1 MPAAISTPH
10 PSLALTYNERSE
22 LSNNTPL
29 ASYLLRLAHLK
40 RTNLCV
46 SADVTTTAELLSIA
60 EDVGEHICVLKT
72 HADIISDFGERTIRG
87 LNEISRR
94 KKFLVFEDRKF
105 GDIGNTVQQ
114 QYVGGPLTIVRWAP
128 IVNCHI
134 FPGPAII
141 TALSQAAQTAIRAHN
156 TSVQTDIRASP
167 AASVAGDWQDDHEE
181 DEESEDEQ
189 ADSSEPDSDPEITF
203 DRNARK
209 PSVVSVSTTISMKSE
224 AISPQPHHRPSIP
237 RVASDDSEDEGDDPE
252 TLDHLGPPPYF
263 RSLLLLAQMSS
274 ANNFFTPEY
283 TTACLHHARE
293 NKDFVMGF
301 IAQKGMNEGPED
313 NFITMTPGVQLQAGG
328 DGMGQQYNT
337 PAKVVGEG
345 GTDIIIVGRGIY
357 GAKDRRAAALE
368 YRKQGW
374 LAYRERVK
382 AARKVLKR

>member
-1 MPAAISTPH
+1 
-10 PSLALTYNERSE
+10 
-22 LSNNTPL
+22 
-29 ASYLLRLAHLK
+29 
-40 RTNLCV
+40 
-46 SADVTTTAELLSIA
+46 
-60 EDVGEHICVLKT
+60 
-72 HADIISDFGERTIRG
+72 
-87 LNEISRR
+87 
-94 KKFLVFEDRKF
+94 
-105 GDIGNTVQQ
+105 
-114 QYVGGPLTIVRWAP
+114 LTIVRWAP

-167 AASVAGDWQDDHEE
+167 AASIADNWEEDQEEEE
-181 DEESEDEQ
+181 DEQE
-189 ADSSEPDSDPEITF
+189 AYSSGPDSDPEITF

-224 AISPQPHHRPSIP
+224 AISPQPNHRPSIS
-237 RVASDDSEDEGDDPE
+237 RVSSGNPEDDDEGDHPE
-252 TLDHLGPPPYF
+252 ALDHLGSPPYF

-274 ANNFFTPEY
+274 ANNFFSAEY
-283 TTACLHHARE
+283 TAACLHHARE

-301 IAQKGMNEGPED
+301 IAQQALNQAPED

-337 PAKVVGEG
+337 PSKVIGEG

-357 GAKDRRAAALE
+357 GVKDRKAAALE

-374 LAYRERVK
+374 QAYRERVK
-382 AARKVLKR
+382 AARSQQVRKTSR